1 VLSAGVCKRT
11 LNDLQKKATGACM
24 DSSDRHRRGNLF
36 LYFGAIKTVLALYLA
51 NAAFSATRCVRLLSR
66 VHEFLCG
73 VWVEG
78 RDVQIRSRA
87 RLPGGSGRC
96 TRWRVLE
103 LCWRRGAGSFLAGMD
118 LPY

>member
-36 LYFGAIKTVLALYLA
+36 LYFGASKTVLALYLA
-51 NAAFSATRCVRLLSR
+51 DAAFSATRCVRLLSR
-66 VHEFLCG
+66 VHGFLCG

-78 RDVQIRSRA
+78 RDVHDEASKLVA
-87 RLPGGSGRC
+87 PESGQCC
-96 TRWRVLE
+96 TN
-103 LCWRRGAGSFLAGMD
+103 
-118 LPY
+118 